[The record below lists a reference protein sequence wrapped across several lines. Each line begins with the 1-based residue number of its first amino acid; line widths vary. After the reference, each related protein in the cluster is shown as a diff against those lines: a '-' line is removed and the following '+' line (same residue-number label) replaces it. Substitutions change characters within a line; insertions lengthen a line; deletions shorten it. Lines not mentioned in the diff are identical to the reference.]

1 MGLGV
6 FISLY
11 LQETLQKWQ
20 YGELFKIKRYQQYP
34 LSYDKIVYAL

>member
-11 LQETLQKWQ
+11 LQEILQKWQ
-20 YGELFKIKRYQQYP
+20 YGELFEIQRYQQYP